1 VNRDPA
7 PTAGP
12 SVSTPVRV
20 PGSARRTT
28 SIEMDTRDGLVL
40 AGRARDLVTPTRG
53 EAVVVDEAAFQA
65 RLGDYLGG
73 QIIEA
78 FSASPTI
85 DGLEGLVGR
94 SASRGFRREL
104 QRLADEQGMVGRP
117 IFQLLDDIPGTALVS
132 GYAPELERR
141 DTGVAT
147 PPRPP
152 RPADGAPPHLLAL
165 TGVCAG
171 WQEGGAIVTN
181 VLEVGHVP
189 IAVGPEAPSL
199 DRPDDPIAWHG
210 LPDPIPPHG
219 MRRRR
224 RIDVVPPASPHE
236 GFLVVDA
243 MFRDSYVTAGGL
255 ETVVHEYTFTADVD
269 PVTRVVLRAEAI
281 ARALPFAQCPEA
293 AGSATRLVGEGLDDL
308 RARVRSDFVGAT
320 TCTHLNDMLRAFAD
334 VGVLAARAGV
344 PV

>member
-7 PTAGP
+7 ATAGP

-53 EAVVVDEAAFQA
+53 DAVVVDEAWFRA
-65 RLGDYLGG
+65 RVGDYLGG

-141 DTGVAT
+141 DSGVAA
-147 PPRPP
+147 PPRPL
-152 RPADGAPPHLLAL
+152 PAEGAPPHLLAL

-171 WQEGGAIVTN
+171 WQEGGAIVAN

-189 IAVGPEAPSL
+189 IAVGPEAPPL
-199 DRPDDPIAWHG
+199 DRPDDPIAWHD

-224 RIDVVPPASPHE
+224 RIDVVPPLSPHE
-236 GFLVVDA
+236 GLLAVDA
-243 MFRDSYVTAGGL
+243 MFRDSYVTAGGV

-308 RARVRSDFVGAT
+308 RARIRAEFVGAT

-344 PV
+344 RS